1 MNENVRIIGL
11 DETGRFI
18 YNETEG
24 FQCIGGLVADVFDS
38 NEADEIKKISEYY
51 DNLCLLYDN
60 KSYVDSIDS
69 EEEED
74 NKDNKKG
81 YEFYYNKSVEEKG
94 IGYIPDKE
102 KVKAGL
108 DKDWKVFFPES
119 FHGSQT
125 VVYKS
130 LGDSN
135 NRYQKGNIKVELN
148 YKSKE
153 YNGKQEQYDEDKKI
167 HDGFIREFNNYIR
180 KNTVY
185 YVKKINEKANK
196 KFKLWCYIFP
206 NTFDESD
213 IKSNILD
220 LKVGDNLY
228 EEMAITAV
236 ENLSFY
242 VVDSDIKKVFLNAA
256 TKVDVKSDD
265 DSNVEQY
272 NDLYSKKIQNVEKN
286 SKKSDEDD
294 AKKDIYYITDTSFY
308 RTALR
313 HRYNS
318 LNAGKIDFSINVAK
332 IEYEGS
338 SAAYT
343 KKKDNDKKNSGFPFD
358 LDKIR
363 SQINESK
370 DDSNSQNEGST
381 LTPAEQWEKTKE
393 EQGFHYASDVIC
405 GYFRNN
411 IFKSGDLKK
420 NVIKA
425 FKLKNSDD
433 VDIYDIR
440 FFSEE
445 DKIYRKMLDCIRT
458 YDITGYYSLKYDFS
472 KRLSSTYINSI
483 ADRKNSKKTVVK
495 AMGEKLCDYY
505 EEFFVREIDEYI
517 KNNIVNSNDY
527 EYGNKLISSMQEY
540 WSFTDGLMGRREN
553 QYERGMY
560 IAKNIYYN
568 IIIPLDSNNSF
579 RSSQYKKMYIFR
591 FNDIILRGYN
601 HRGDVKEAL
610 KHNKICMDNIAAI
623 GMDEFQEFKLRSFQI
638 YFNSMNYEK
647 IIDDYKKIYKLR
659 KKNNSIVLGQIE
671 KIKEIAFDM
680 CDNTHINY
688 LLFGKIY
695 STLGQTYAYLNNPAA
710 LVCFE
715 RALKEMEDD
724 KENAEITISYLAHHL
739 ISIGDKTGFE
749 KYFKIYVGDNENI
762 DTFSLEGLKK
772 CFDDIYK
779 LIEKNCNNEV
789 RFALYLLL
797 KGIRVFYMNIARKN
811 IPVEEGNTEEL
822 MTFAEYMAK
831 KLVDFNLKNE
841 INDEDNKEISGDYIH
856 PYQLIY
862 KNMFDILENIRQTDY
877 LKTQNLIRNRYQK
890 MDAET
895 KKKYNTLVEYE
906 KRLVVCILD
915 RRRFKNGLTI
925 QAILIKFKL
934 CLPHDLLAILISEL
948 SEKDKEKIG
957 LTEEI
962 IDNIK
967 KEKYAE
973 VLTDEEKDILMDMNG
988 LSDVKTNIITQE
1000 KILSVLEQKLSY
1012 MYD

>member
-1 MNENVRIIGL
+1 MCEVREKMNENVRIIGL

-51 DNLCLLYDN
+51 DDLCLLYDN

-119 FHGSQT
+119 LHGSQT

-153 YNGKQEQYDEDKKI
+153 YNGKQKQYDKDKKI

-185 YVKKINEKANK
+185 YVKKINEKADK

-256 TKVDVKSDD
+256 TKVDFKSDD

-286 SKKSDEDD
+286 SKKSYEDD

-343 KKKDNDKKNSGFPFD
+343 RKKDNDKKNNEKNSGFPFD

-381 LTPAEQWEKTKE
+381 LTPDEQWEKTKE
-393 EQGFHYASDVIC
+393 EQQGFHYASDVIC

-411 IFKSGDLKK
+411 IFKSGNLKK
-420 NVIKA
+420 
-425 FKLKNSDD
+425 
-433 VDIYDIR
+433 
-440 FFSEE
+440 
-445 DKIYRKMLDCIRT
+445 T
-458 YDITGYYSLKYDFS
+458 
-472 KRLSSTYINSI
+472 
-483 ADRKNSKKTVVK
+483 
-495 AMGEKLCDYY
+495 
-505 EEFFVREIDEYI
+505 
-517 KNNIVNSNDY
+517 
-527 EYGNKLISSMQEY
+527 
-540 WSFTDGLMGRREN
+540 
-553 QYERGMY
+553 
-560 IAKNIYYN
+560 
-568 IIIPLDSNNSF
+568 
-579 RSSQYKKMYIFR
+579 
-591 FNDIILRGYN
+591 
-601 HRGDVKEAL
+601 
-610 KHNKICMDNIAAI
+610 
-623 GMDEFQEFKLRSFQI
+623 
-638 YFNSMNYEK
+638 
-647 IIDDYKKIYKLR
+647 
-659 KKNNSIVLGQIE
+659 
-671 KIKEIAFDM
+671 
-680 CDNTHINY
+680 
-688 LLFGKIY
+688 
-695 STLGQTYAYLNNPAA
+695 
-710 LVCFE
+710 
-715 RALKEMEDD
+715 
-724 KENAEITISYLAHHL
+724 
-739 ISIGDKTGFE
+739 
-749 KYFKIYVGDNENI
+749 
-762 DTFSLEGLKK
+762 
-772 CFDDIYK
+772 
-779 LIEKNCNNEV
+779 
-789 RFALYLLL
+789 
-797 KGIRVFYMNIARKN
+797 
-811 IPVEEGNTEEL
+811 
-822 MTFAEYMAK
+822 
-831 KLVDFNLKNE
+831 
-841 INDEDNKEISGDYIH
+841 
-856 PYQLIY
+856 
-862 KNMFDILENIRQTDY
+862 
-877 LKTQNLIRNRYQK
+877 
-890 MDAET
+890 
-895 KKKYNTLVEYE
+895 
-906 KRLVVCILD
+906 
-915 RRRFKNGLTI
+915 
-925 QAILIKFKL
+925 
-934 CLPHDLLAILISEL
+934 
-948 SEKDKEKIG
+948 
-957 LTEEI
+957 
-962 IDNIK
+962 
-967 KEKYAE
+967 
-973 VLTDEEKDILMDMNG
+973 
-988 LSDVKTNIITQE
+988 
-1000 KILSVLEQKLSY
+1000 
-1012 MYD
+1012 